1 MVRVKLDSR
10 LHIDEA
16 DVERQKIWL
25 SAWWLCVNANNMLSY
40 ALRVTANNAGVSA
53 APEDKKITVAAKKC
67 FAPCRC
73 ILNAKLSRQ
82 LI

>member
-1 MVRVKLDSR
+1 
-10 LHIDEA
+10 
-16 DVERQKIWL
+16 
-25 SAWWLCVNANNMLSY
+25 MLSY
-40 ALRVTANNAGVSA
+40 ALRVIANNAGVSA